1 MTQQLECRGLCC
13 RKCGVKITPKPWRS
27 LATKHPSTNP
37 LLPLSPQSLHNS
49 SARILVGRGGSILCS
64 PREEACVRA
73 TEKHQVPLV
82 LPGAALPGMDEP
94 GTEEEP
100 RCDSIIAQEEGD
112 ESEEFSPNC
121 MDFYLSKVSHNTRP
135 FVGVCLG
142 KGEDLSESQDDD
154 CAWTPSRSQKRRK
167 RQRKKAEPTKE
178 RWNERWREG
187 GRGGGREV
195 PQRGRARGDM
205 RERRSR
211 RILSEPS
218 EPASSSDE
226 CPRTSRAHH
235 RWNPNPWDPS
245 PGRRHRFQPHRLSPP
260 PAFADRKAPLWESP
274 SLDSLGSLLSQ
285 SPDGRGSTDT
295 SSTRTPGGGD
305 SAHTHHSTQ
314 VQLGSCS
321 SCCPSEQSPS
331 SSHSN
336 TPDSAQSYSL
346 SERSSDSFPLD
357 HGSPLCCLCPGFPGN
372 TVSGS
377 STCSLDRSVT
387 TVSSS
392 CWNGHSDSRCFRAKL
407 DGSLSRVCV
416 RSTVPYTYGST
427 ETGTTSDSCCTLSRS
442 FDAVDGSA
450 LPGLCGR
457 PRTDRSKD
465 YSVDTSS
472 LSLRS
477 STDATCTSTSSA
489 YTVTRSFDS
498 LCAED
503 VDSERCSD
511 SHTNSSSTLKPR
523 RRFDS
528 STVKG
533 SSDSLCTNDDSD
545 SSYVCMN
552 RGKGP
557 CLGVE
562 TNSDSRCSSSETV
575 FRSDSSCNTVRRSFD
590 SLCVNDESESVY
602 VCMNGRGGSN
612 ASYSSTETARD
623 SDSSLYSV
631 ERSLDS
637 PYLSERVVA
646 LCTCPVE
653 MEASQTSTER
663 SVHSLYL
670 SDSTTAL
677 CTCPVE
683 TEASQSSMEVYP
695 NLYCSE
701 TDNGVTSAMTSVVT
715 SDPSV
720 CDSSC
725 GVDSDS
731 LSTSAVAEWGSVSLD
746 DSERSASES
755 TPGNHGNSSDSLY
768 QAVLDSPT
776 SSPGNS
782 AERDSADAL
791 AQTLE
796 AGMQLDSPAH
806 LASHLEWV
814 LKDLR
819 GVVTQ
824 SDRRL
829 VSPFFRELVR
839 ETGDDR
845 DREKTSA
852 NEGFLFHPQ
861 KLLQPRNLMYREGQQ
876 YSLLQHIQNG
886 SYGDVFSAVD
896 LNTGFKCAAK
906 KVPLCS
912 FSWEEVGTW
921 SGLSS
926 PRVLQLFGA
935 VREGPN
941 IVLFMDL
948 KTGSLAQ
955 LLRCRGR
962 LPEDLSLHYHVQV
975 LEALEH
981 LHRRRVLHLDVKVDN
996 VLLSEDGRDCFL
1008 CDFGL
1013 SEMLDTNGQ
1022 APRAFRGYGLRGTET
1037 HMAPEVA
1044 KGDAR
1049 GAKADVWSS
1058 CCMLLHMLNGCH
1070 PWTRYYAHPL
1080 CLTIVSE
1087 EPPLREVPGSC
1098 HPLTALVFR
1107 AGLVKDPG
1115 RRASATEL
1123 KERSSDA
1130 LRAVGGVSSTITYPP
1145 THPPV
1150 EPSAE
1155 AKIPPAPECPS
1166 ATSQE
1171 APPPPRGCD
1180 ITSCCGD
1187 SPQPLVHWL
1196 STWRERA
1203 QEEEGSDSEDGERH
1217 SEEEWSEVEGRR
1229 EKWEEE
1235 ESEEEEG
1242 SDLESLR
1249 GKASDWM
1256 EEEEEW
1262 EPFHRLQILYGPKQ
1276 HTHTHSHTP
1285 SHTDQ
1290 TESEEEALM
1299 KGPGLNSVSL
1309 PRPPR
1314 SQNRALIPL
1323 NTSEHQ
1329 FDSSEKES
1337 DWSDDLSSGVF
1348 SSYNSQTDRENF
1360 SVDWLVSTNQ
1370 PPSCCIEGLGVD
1382 IWIEDFSGERF
1393 RIRERPQVKVG
1404 HVAMGISD
1412 QISVRMFSLATL
1424 DGKLVRPEEE
1434 VQESGTWL
1442 QCVPALDD
1450 CPAWTWRI
1458 RDGQLEERR

>member
-1 MTQQLECRGLCC
+1 M
-13 RKCGVKITPKPWRS
+13 
-27 LATKHPSTNP
+27 
-37 LLPLSPQSLHNS
+37 
-49 SARILVGRGGSILCS
+49 
-64 PREEACVRA
+64 
-73 TEKHQVPLV
+73 
-82 LPGAALPGMDEP
+82 
-94 GTEEEP
+94 
-100 RCDSIIAQEEGD
+100 
-112 ESEEFSPNC
+112 
-121 MDFYLSKVSHNTRP
+121 
-135 FVGVCLG
+135 
-142 KGEDLSESQDDD
+142 
-154 CAWTPSRSQKRRK
+154 
-167 RQRKKAEPTKE
+167 
-178 RWNERWREG
+178 
-187 GRGGGREV
+187 
-195 PQRGRARGDM
+195 
-205 RERRSR
+205 
-211 RILSEPS
+211 
-218 EPASSSDE
+218 
-226 CPRTSRAHH
+226 
-235 RWNPNPWDPS
+235 
-245 PGRRHRFQPHRLSPP
+245 
-260 PAFADRKAPLWESP
+260 
-274 SLDSLGSLLSQ
+274 
-285 SPDGRGSTDT
+285 
-295 SSTRTPGGGD
+295 
-305 SAHTHHSTQ
+305 
-314 VQLGSCS
+314 
-321 SCCPSEQSPS
+321 
-331 SSHSN
+331 
-336 TPDSAQSYSL
+336 
-346 SERSSDSFPLD
+346 
-357 HGSPLCCLCPGFPGN
+357 
-372 TVSGS
+372 
-377 STCSLDRSVT
+377 
-387 TVSSS
+387 
-392 CWNGHSDSRCFRAKL
+392 
-407 DGSLSRVCV
+407 
-416 RSTVPYTYGST
+416 
-427 ETGTTSDSCCTLSRS
+427 
-442 FDAVDGSA
+442 
-450 LPGLCGR
+450 
-457 PRTDRSKD
+457 KD
-465 YSVDTSS
+465 YGAETSSS
-472 LSLRS
+472 LSLYS
-477 STDATCTSTSSA
+477 STDATCTSTSSAHTCTSTSSA

-503 VDSERCSD
+503 MDSYAVVGADSSEHCSD
-511 SHTNSSSTLKPR
+511 SHSHTNSSSTLKPR
-523 RRFDS
+523 RGFDS
-528 STVKG
+528 SAVKG
-533 SSDSLCTNDDSD
+533 SCDSLCTNNDSD
-545 SSYVCMN
+545 SSYVCMD
-552 RGKGP
+552 RRRGP

-562 TNSDSRCSSSETV
+562 TKSDSRCSSSETV

-590 SLCVNDESESVY
+590 SLCVTDDSEAVY
-602 VCMNGRGGSN
+602 VCMDGRGGSD
-612 ASYSSTETARD
+612 ASYSSADTARD

-637 PYLSERVVA
+637 PYLSERAVA
-646 LCTCPVE
+646 LCTCPLE
-653 MEASQTSTER
+653 TEASQASTERSVDSLYLSDNTTALCTCPTEMKSSQASTERSSDSLYLSEKTTALCTYPVKTEPCPTSTER
-663 SVHSLYL
+663 STDSLYL
-670 SDSTTAL
+670 SHNTTAL

-683 TEASQSSMEVYP
+683 LEASQSSVEVYP

-701 TDNGVTSAMTSVVT
+701 TDNGATSVVTSAVT

-720 CDSSC
+720 CDSSY

-731 LSTSAVAEWGSVSLD
+731 LSTSAVAEWGSVVSLD
-746 DSERSASES
+746 NSERSVSES
-755 TPGNHGNSSDSLY
+755 TPGHRGNSSDSLY
-768 QAVLDSPT
+768 QAAADTPA
-776 SSPGNS
+776 SSPGNG
-782 AERDSADAL
+782 AERDAADAL
-791 AQTLE
+791 ARTLE

-806 LASHLEWV
+806 LASHLERV

-819 GVVTQ
+819 GAVTQ
-824 SDRRL
+824 ADRRL

-845 DREKTSA
+845 DQKTST

-861 KLLQPRNLMYREGQQ
+861 KLLQPRHLAYREGQQ

-896 LNTGFKCAAK
+896 LTTGFKCAAK

-1044 KGDAR
+1044 RGDVR

-1087 EPPLREVPGSC
+1087 EAPLREVPSSC
-1098 HPLTALVFR
+1098 RPLTVQVFR

-1115 RRASATEL
+1115 ERASAMEL
-1123 KERSSDA
+1123 KERSRDA
-1130 LRAVGGVSSTITYPP
+1130 LRAVGGVSSTITHPP

-1155 AKIPPAPECPS
+1155 TKSTPAPERPS
-1166 ATSQE
+1166 GTPQE
-1171 APPPPRGCD
+1171 APPPPPRGYD
-1180 ITSCCGD
+1180 IASCCGD

-1203 QEEEGSDSEDGERH
+1203 QEEEGSESEGGERH
-1217 SEEEWSEVEGRR
+1217 SEEEEEEWSEAEGRR

-1235 ESEEEEG
+1235 ESEEEEDG

-1262 EPFHRLQILYGPKQ
+1262 EPFHRLQILYGPK
-1276 HTHTHSHTP
+1276 HHTHSHTHSHAHSH

-1290 TESEEEALM
+1290 TESEEEAPM
-1299 KGPGLNSVSL
+1299 KGPSLNSVSL

-1314 SQNRALIPL
+1314 SQNRALIPR

-1329 FDSSEKES
+1329 YDSSEKES
-1337 DWSDDLSSGVF
+1337 DDWSDDLSSGVF
-1348 SSYNSQTDRENF
+1348 SSYNSQTDRESF

-1393 RIRERPQVKVG
+1393 RIREKPQVKVG

-1412 QISVRMFSLATL
+1412 QISLRMFSLATL
-1424 DGKLVRPEEE
+1424 DGKLVQPEEE